1 MKLEWIKNGHLDFL
15 KKRKVEAKEEARKS
29 VQAIIEEVRE
39 NGDEALRSLTRK
51 FDGVDRKDLQ
61 VHIDEADEAASRVS
75 EKVRQAIREAA
86 GNIRAF
92 HEKHKPESWTETVS
106 DQVRLGQKVTP
117 LDSVGVYVPGGTAC
131 YPSSV
136 LMGAIPALVAGVPR
150 VVLMSPPQKNGLIAD
165 GVLAA
170 AREIGITEIYQA
182 GGAQAIAALAYGTE
196 TIRPVDKIVGPGNL
210 YVMLA
215 KKEVFGD
222 VAIDSLAGPSEIAVI
237 ADQTAHPEWV
247 AADLLSQAEHD
258 KMSMPV
264 LVTTSQEFGEKVD
277 REVERQLA
285 ELPRKE
291 IAEPAVESVGKII
304 LVNDLKKAAEAVN
317 QIAPEH
323 LELAVAD
330 PDALLP
336 RIRHAGAIFLGHYS
350 SEPVGDYFAGPN
362 HIIPTN
368 GAARYASPLSVESF
382 VKRSS
387 LIRYTEEAL
396 RRNGAAIAVLAR
408 YEGLEGHARAV
419 EKRLKGATV
428 HD

>member
-1 MKLEWIKNGHLDFL
+1 MEWIKNGHLDFL

-396 RRNGAAIAVLAR
+396 RRNGAAIAILAR

>member
-1 MKLEWIKNGHLDFL
+1 MEWIKNGHLDFL